1 MAYKLNKRV
10 TIVSLIGVLL
20 LLHLFALSVYMQ
32 QNRSNIEYWR
42 SQLKHPLF
50 SLILH
55 ASQTLPFNEFNA
67 LIQDLAKYNLEINNE
82 NILASIDTAPRWR
95 RISIQNPSEKN
106 LNKLIIFDNGPIKI
120 SYQLANGLWLNYK
133 ETTTKNYYD
142 IAMIL
147 SVLEFFI
154 LGLIII
160 YVYSLRRFTIPLQD
174 IKQSAERLGIDLNAQ
189 PLSEYGPLIVREAA
203 NAMNKMQKRIQDL
216 IDNRTQMLAAIS
228 HDLRTPITR
237 LKLRADLLEETEHAK
252 KFISDLDEM
261 DNMIDGILT
270 FAREGTNHEKKIV
283 FDINA
288 LLASICDEYSDA
300 GHSIHINL
308 LIQRQPFF
316 GSPLALKRAFSNLI
330 QNAIKYAG
338 KVWVKLEKIDN
349 IIHIHIE
356 DQGPGIPEQ
365 ELEKVF
371 DPYYRSE
378 SSTNM
383 PNKTGTGLGLTITR
397 EIIHSHQGKIELKN
411 KEHSGLCV
419 LINLPI
425 VNVY

>member
-1 MAYKLNKRV
+1 MVYKLNKRA
-10 TIVSLIGVLL
+10 IIISLILILL
-20 LLHLFALSVYMQ
+20 LLHLFALSIYLQ
-32 QNRSNIEYWR
+32 QNRSHIEYWR

-67 LIQDLAKYNLEINNE
+67 FIQDLSKYNLQINNE
-82 NILASIDTAPRWR
+82 KILASIDPTPRWR
-95 RISIQNPSEKN
+95 RISIQNLSEKN
-106 LNKLIIFDNGPIKI
+106 LNQLLIFDNGPIKI
-120 SYQLANGLWLNYK
+120 SYQLTNGLWLNYK
-133 ETTTKNYYD
+133 EAPTENYYD

-147 SVLEFFI
+147 SILEFLV

-174 IKQSAERLGIDLNAQ
+174 IKQSAERLGIDLNTQ

-216 IDNRTQMLAAIS
+216 IDSRTQMLAAIS

-237 LKLRADLLEETEHAK
+237 LKLRADLIEDTEHAK
-252 KFISDLDEM
+252 KIIADLDEM

-288 LLASICDEYSDA
+288 LLASICDDYSDA

-308 LIQRQPFF
+308 LTQRLPFF
-316 GSPLALKRAFSNLI
+316 GSPLTLKRAFSNLI

-349 IIHIHIE
+349 TINIYIE
-356 DQGPGIPEQ
+356 DQGPGIPEE
-365 ELEKVF
+365 ELQKVF
-371 DPYYRSE
+371 DPYYRSG
-378 SSTNM
+378 STTNM
-383 PNKTGTGLGLTITR
+383 PNQLGTGLGLTITR
-397 EIIHSHQGKIELKN
+397 EIIHSHQGKIKLKN
-411 KEHSGLCV
+411 KECSGLCV

-425 VNVY
+425 VNL